1 MRLRRSRTETYYH
14 KKRIVEKDREGST
27 RESYGTA
34 SSVEG
39 ESWPASGKVQVQQYG
54 ERLNYIRNVR
64 ISGKYEVKPD
74 EKGRMHYILENV
86 GTCWTNRAYAPY
98 VEFGTGP
105 KGQADHAG
113 ISPEV
118 TPVYTQAPWW
128 IHESQIDRRTAEKYR
143 WFYIDT
149 PQGRFYQCTGQPA
162 HPFLYPAL
170 HDNEDKIL
178 KNMKASFQTNI
189 GKVSK

>member
-39 ESWPASGKVQVQQYG
+39 ESWPASGKVQTQQYG

-74 EKGRMHYILENV
+74 EKGRMHYILENGTDIQESDEICLFV
-86 GTCWTNRAYAPY
+86 GKDAVPDYRIISIKPY
-98 VEFGTGP
+98 RML
-105 KGQADHAG
+105 
-113 ISPEV
+113 S
-118 TPVYTQAPWW
+118 
-128 IHESQIDRRTAEKYR
+128 
-143 WFYIDT
+143 
-149 PQGRFYQCTGQPA
+149 
-162 HPFLYPAL
+162 
-170 HDNEDKIL
+170 
-178 KNMKASFQTNI
+178 
-189 GKVSK
+189 

>member
-39 ESWPASGKVQVQQYG
+39 ESWPASGKVQAQQYG

-74 EKGRMHYILENV
+74 EKGRMHYILEN
-86 GTCWTNRAYAPY
+86 GTDIQESDQRLQS
-98 VEFGTGP
+98 
-105 KGQADHAG
+105 KADLTVKM
-113 ISPEV
+113 ISPLG
-118 TPVYTQAPWW
+118 P
-128 IHESQIDRRTAEKYR
+128 
-143 WFYIDT
+143 
-149 PQGRFYQCTGQPA
+149 
-162 HPFLYPAL
+162 LYPGMPRLRWPIQENGLRAKRL
-170 HDNEDKIL
+170 L
-178 KNMKASFQTNI
+178 SRLA
-189 GKVSK
+189 

>member
-64 ISGKYEVKPD
+64 ISGKYEVKHRKGIKMKNIKEQVYKALCSVTDNVSDAYPHSWAEDATIQYTEEQNSVYEHSSHGELVVED
-74 EKGRMHYILENV
+74 E
-86 GTCWTNRAYAPY
+86 
-98 VEFGTGP
+98 
-105 KGQADHAG
+105 
-113 ISPEV
+113 
-118 TPVYTQAPWW
+118 
-128 IHESQIDRRTAEKYR
+128 
-143 WFYIDT
+143 
-149 PQGRFYQCTGQPA
+149 
-162 HPFLYPAL
+162 
-170 HDNEDKIL
+170 
-178 KNMKASFQTNI
+178 
-189 GKVSK
+189 